1 MYLRIEEIPGA
12 AALGA
17 DLERLAATGHA
28 LNQERVINRD
38 AIFRLKVAALEQLWQ
53 GFGGDPAFEQYC
65 KAQGDALS
73 QFATFCTLAEHYG
86 QGWRHWPAAYR
97 HPDAP
102 AVERFAAA
110 HRDRVRFHQWVQ
122 WLLDDQLARVAAALP
137 VMHDL
142 PIGVDPN
149 GADAWVWQDLLAT
162 DVTVGAPPDE
172 YNTLGQNWG
181 LPPFV
186 PHKLRAAAYQPFRH
200 TIQATLRHAAG
211 LRIDHV
217 MGLFRLFWIP
227 REAEPSTGAYVRYPA
242 DELLA
247 ILALESSSRPGL
259 CGRGGSGDGRSRGAG
274 PAGCA
279 PALIVPAPL
288 V

>member
-1 MYLRIEEIPGA
+1 MQLYALRSSRSWGIGDLADLRRLAAWSATAVQADLLLVNPLQAAIPVIPQQPSPYFPSSRCYRNLLYLRIEEIPGA
-12 AALGA
+12 AELGA
-17 DLERLAATGHA
+17 ALERLAATGHA

-86 QGWRHWPAAYR
+86 QGWHHWPAAYR

-122 WLLDDQLARVAAALP
+122 WLLDEQLARVAAALP
-137 VMHDL
+137 VMQDL

-162 DVTVGAPPDE
+162 DVTVGAPRT
-172 YNTLGQNWG
+172 NTTPSARTG
-181 LPPFV
+181 
-186 PHKLRAAAYQPFRH
+186 AAA
-200 TIQATLRHAAG
+200 L
-211 LRIDHV
+211 
-217 MGLFRLFWIP
+217 
-227 REAEPSTGAYVRYPA
+227 
-242 DELLA
+242 
-247 ILALESSSRPGL
+247 
-259 CGRGGSGDGRSRGAG
+259 
-274 PAGCA
+274 CA
-279 PALIVPAPL
+279 PQASRCRLPAVSPNHSGHPTPCGWPAH
-288 V
+288 

>member
-1 MYLRIEEIPGA
+1 MARDG
-12 AALGA
+12 
-17 DLERLAATGHA
+17 ATGRPRTA
-28 LNQERVINRD
+28 TRMPL
-38 AIFRLKVAALEQLWQ
+38 LWQ
-53 GFGGDPAFEQYC
+53 
-65 KAQGDALS
+65 
-73 QFATFCTLAEHYG
+73 
-86 QGWRHWPAAYR
+86 
-97 HPDAP
+97 
-102 AVERFAAA
+102 RFAAA
-110 HRDRVRFHQWVQ
+110 HRERVRFHQWVQ
-122 WLLDDQLARVAAALP
+122 WLLDEQLARVAAALP

-186 PHKLRAAAYQPFRH
+186 PHKLRAAAYQPFRQ

-227 REAEPSTGAYVRYPA
+227 REAEPSTGRLCALSGRRAPG
-242 DELLA
+242 DPRPGELA
-247 ILALESSSRPGL
+247 RPGL

-274 PAGCA
+274 PAGRP